1 MQLETENSH
10 LFSKIIMILLQNSN
24 SLERMKKFGDMIKE
38 RYDKID
44 AEESDQVC

>member
-1 MQLETENSH
+1 M
-10 LFSKIIMILLQNSN
+10 LLQNSN
-24 SLERMKKFGDMIKE
+24 SLERMKEVGDMIKE

>member
-10 LFSKIIMILLQNSN
+10 LFSIIMMLLQNCN
-24 SLERMKKFGDMIKE
+24 SLERMKEVGDMIKE

-44 AEESDQVC
+44 AEESGQVC

>member
-1 MQLETENSH
+1 M
-10 LFSKIIMILLQNSN
+10 LLQNSN